1 MTTEKIIWSDGT
13 RVVVNSSRLFFARIW
28 IAPIL
33 NQSAKGATVCEGR
46 LEIGGTEDEQTSDH
60 TRNNI

>member
-1 MTTEKIIWSDGT
+1 MHSEIYVINGQK
-13 RVVVNSSRLFFARIW
+13 SSRIFFARIW